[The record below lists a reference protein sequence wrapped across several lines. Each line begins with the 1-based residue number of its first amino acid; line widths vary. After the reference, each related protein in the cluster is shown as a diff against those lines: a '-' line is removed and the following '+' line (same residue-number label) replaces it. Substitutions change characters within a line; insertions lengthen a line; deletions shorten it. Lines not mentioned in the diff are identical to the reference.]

1 MHKSPTL
8 VLITAK
14 KSAMGAEH
22 PDYSGKMGG
31 ARVIAADDMPG
42 SPCDMADAAGELESG
57 PDMPADYRTTLADI
71 KKELEKASGMHAKQ
85 AERIGKLLDGAE
97 NGSDSPG
104 PDAEGDD
111 EGIGEKRELT

>member
-1 MHKSPTL
+1 MHKSPAIM
-8 VLITAK
+8 LITAK

-31 ARVIAADDMPG
+31 ARVMMADDMSD
-42 SPCDMADAAGELESG
+42 SPCDMADAADEPEPG
-57 PDMPADYRTTLADI
+57 PDIPADYRTTLEDI
-71 KKELEKASGMHAKQ
+71 RKELEKASGMHAKQ

-97 NGSDSPG
+97 NGVDSSG

-111 EGIGEKRELT
+111 KGIGEKRELS

>member
-1 MHKSPTL
+1 MTKSPAIM
-8 VLITAK
+8 LITAK
-14 KSAMGAEH
+14 KSAMRDVH

-31 ARVIAADDMPG
+31 ARIMLADDMPD
-42 SPCDMADAAGELESG
+42 SSCHMADTTDEPDSG
-57 PDMPADYRTTLADI
+57 PDMPADYRTTLEDI

-97 NGSDSPG
+97 DDAASPG

-111 EGIGEKRELT
+111 KGIGEKRELS